1 MPQYCTLAVR
11 GPGDVLNWCVLGDWL
26 KMFDVI
32 LRSLLQNRRAIAPMR
47 DKNFLDD
54 LASRLSSALPFAREL
69 SSELRTKI
77 EQQLAR
83 ALAELDILT
92 RAEFDAQS
100 KALQRA
106 ERRIDELGATILQ
119 LEQRLQ
125 QFEEDSSQQ

>member
-1 MPQYCTLAVR
+1 
-11 GPGDVLNWCVLGDWL
+11 
-26 KMFDVI
+26 
-32 LRSLLQNRRAIAPMR
+32 MR